1 MITLT
6 APDTLGA
13 MTLLDALT
21 QAWLSIR
28 KQVPDVP
35 DAALA
40 AGQGPAHVTDWDS
53 AVVMVPPGTVAQG
66 GVKVMEFLLH
76 QAAHSLTGFA
86 YAGSE
91 GRRHGEAYRV
101 AAERL
106 GLAVRQ
112 VKGTGWSDTSLT
124 GELAGTYAEQ
134 VQHLDAAASAWQP
147 GTTRGSRNGIVA
159 QCPVH
164 TDFKIRIRGADA
176 AERLAGHPV
185 KCSRCDQ
192 ELIPV

>member
-13 MTLLDALT
+13 MTLRNALS
-21 QAWLSIR
+21 QAWLAIR

-35 DAALA
+35 DATV
-40 AGQGPAHVTDWDS
+40 GVGDGPAHVIDWDS

-66 GVKVMEFLLH
+66 NVKILEFLLH
-76 QAAHSLTGFA
+76 QAAHSLAGEPRRTTG
-86 YAGSE
+86 
-91 GRRHGEAYRV
+91 GRYHGNGYHD
-101 AAERL
+101 AALAL
-106 GLAVRQ
+106 GLAVEYT
-112 VKGTGWSDTSLT
+112 GTGKGWSETSLT
-124 GELAGTYAEQ
+124 ADLAEIYADQ
-134 VQHLDAAASAWQP
+134 LTQLRGAMSTWQP
-147 GTTRGSRNGIVA
+147 TTGPSRNGIVA

-176 AERLAGHPV
+176 ASKLADHPV

-192 ELIPV
+192 ELVPV